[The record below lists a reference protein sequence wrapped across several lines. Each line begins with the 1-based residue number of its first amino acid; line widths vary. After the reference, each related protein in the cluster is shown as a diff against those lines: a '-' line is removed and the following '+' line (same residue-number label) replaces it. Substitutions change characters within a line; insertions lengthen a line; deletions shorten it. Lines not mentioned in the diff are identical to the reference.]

1 LFLGF
6 SFIGIFWDSF
16 IFLSLDKKELLY
28 FKNTQEWRE
37 WLHENHSTSTAVYL
51 IFYRV
56 NSEFESMRWEE
67 AVQVALCYGWI
78 DSTVRKIDDERRKQV
93 FGPRKDKSVWSKV
106 NKNYIEKLI
115 AENLMHESGLKK
127 IEIAKQNGSWESLDH
142 VENLTIPSDLQKAF
156 DANATAFNNYQNFS
170 FTYRKS
176 YLYWLNQA
184 KREETRTIRIAEIIR
199 LCEQNIKSRQ

>member
-1 LFLGF
+1 M
-6 SFIGIFWDSF
+6 DT
-16 IFLSLDKKELLY
+16 KEHFY

-37 WLHENHSTSTAVYL
+37 WLHENHSNSTGIYL

-56 NSEFESMRWEE
+56 GSEYESMRWEE

-78 DSTVRKIDDERRKQV
+78 DSTVRKVDEEQRKQA

-115 AENLMHESGLKK
+115 KENLMHESGLKK
-127 IEIAKQNGSWESLDH
+127 IATAKQNGSWESLDA
-142 VENLTIPSDLQKAF
+142 VENLEIPQDLQNVFNLNK
-156 DANATAFNNYQNFS
+156 TAFENYQKFS
-170 FTYRKS
+170 FHYRKS

-184 KREETRTIRIAEIIR
+184 KREETRTTRITEIVR
-199 LCEQNIKSRQ
+199 LCEQNIKTRH